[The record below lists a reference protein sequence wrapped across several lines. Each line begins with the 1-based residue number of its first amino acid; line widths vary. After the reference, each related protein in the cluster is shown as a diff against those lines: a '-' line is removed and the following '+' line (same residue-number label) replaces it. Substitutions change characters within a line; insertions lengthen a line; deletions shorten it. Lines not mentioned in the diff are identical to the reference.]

1 MEKKES
7 KQNKKN
13 DRFVP
18 PLASIQFFDQ
28 GFSAL
33 HRLFFFSFLFSFQ
46 LRRKLV
52 IFWKCSDLIPTGFET
67 AAIIRS
73 AVLEDGTCSRIERA
87 KYQRCFVF
95 RIRSL
100 IAHISL
106 QL

>member
-1 MEKKES
+1 MEKKR
-7 KQNKKN
+7 KQTKQKKLH
-13 DRFVP
+13 VCATIL
-18 PLASIQFFDQ
+18 LASIQFLDQ
-28 GFSAL
+28 GCSAL
-33 HRLFFFSFLFSFQ
+33 HRLFFFSFQ
-46 LRRKLV
+46 LRRKIV
-52 IFWKCSDLIPTGFET
+52 IFWKCVDLIPTGFET

-73 AVLEDGTCSRIERA
+73 AVLEDGTCCRIERA